1 MPTPSATQAAGD
13 PHAALG
19 CCSAL
24 PEALILPEA
33 PSHHD
38 QRSPTDTKPLPKAG
52 GQLGT
57 GQGKHWGPSL
67 PPQDVLG
74 VEAELGA
81 DAAGAQGDSAMCK
94 GRWRRRDIVCPE
106 RKAEVRRESAVQGIP
121 LVGTLGC
128 PGVG

>member
-24 PEALILPEA
+24 PEAPT
-33 PSHHD
+33 HHD
-38 QRSPTDTKPLPKAG
+38 QRSLTNTNPPPKAG

-81 DAAGAQGDSAMCK
+81 DTAGAQGDSAMCE
-94 GRWRRRDIVCPE
+94 GRWR
-106 RKAEVRRESAVQGIP
+106 
-121 LVGTLGC
+121 
-128 PGVG
+128 